1 MRAGQAYLSPRMI
14 PKAES
19 PMKNRALAAFL
30 AVCAIVA
37 VLALVSHGGILAI
50 PPVALTTLRW
60 LAIALLAA
68 YATARR
74 SLTLWILVGLLA
86 GAEFGH
92 DAPAT
97 AVKFQILGSI
107 FLRLIKVIIA
117 PLLFGT
123 LVVGIAGHAELK
135 KVGRMA
141 VKALVFFEIV
151 STIALIIGLIAIHVS
166 RAGVGVNLP
175 RSATEQAAPAT
186 TQSASQL
193 ILNIF
198 PENIAKSVAEGQI
211 LQVVIFSMLFGIGL
225 ALVKEPKR
233 RPMVSFAE
241 SLSETMFKFTNLV
254 MYFAPAGVFGAI
266 AYTIAHLGLGVML
279 PLLKLLATLYVA
291 LVVFVLFILL
301 PIALVARIPLRQ
313 FLRAIAEPATI
324 AFGTSSSE
332 AALPSAMEHMEEIG
346 VPRAIV
352 AFVMPTG
359 YSFNLTGSSL
369 YLSLAVIFMAQA
381 SGIHLTIGQESV
393 MMLTLMLSSK
403 GLAGVP
409 RAAFVIIL
417 GAAASFHLPMESIYL
432 LLAVDPLMDMVRT
445 TVNVVG
451 NCLATVVVARWEGDM
466 PPAKAIP

>member
-1 MRAGQAYLSPRMI
+1 MI
-14 PKAES
+14 PKVAS
-19 PMKNRALAAFL
+19 PTKNRLLAVFL
-30 AVCAIVA
+30 AVCVLVA
-37 VLALVSHGGILAI
+37 VLALIRRGGILAI
-50 PPVALTTLRW
+50 SPVALMTLRW
-60 LAIALLAA
+60 LAIVFLAA

-92 DAPAT
+92 DAPVA
-97 AVKFQILGSI
+97 AVKFQILGAI
-107 FLRLIKVIIA
+107 FLRLIRVIIA

-141 VKALVFFEIV
+141 VKALIFFEIV

-175 RSATEQAAPAT
+175 RSTIEQAAPAT

-193 ILNIF
+193 ILNVF

-211 LQVVIFSMLFGIGL
+211 LQVVVFSMLFGIGL

-291 LVVFVLFILL
+291 LVIFVLFILL

-313 FLRAIAEPATI
+313 FLHAIAEPATI

-332 AALPSAMEHMEEIG
+332 AALPSAMEQMEAIG

-381 SGIHLTIGQESV
+381 SGIHLTLGQESV

-451 NCLATVVVARWEGDM
+451 NCLATVVVARWEGDL
-466 PPAKAIP
+466 PPAKAIS

>member
-1 MRAGQAYLSPRMI
+1 M
-14 PKAES
+14 
-19 PMKNRALAAFL
+19 AFL
-30 AVCAIVA
+30 AICAIVA
-37 VLALVSHGGILAI
+37 ALELISHTGVLYIA
-50 PPVALTTLRW
+50 PVALLTLRW
-60 LAIALLAA
+60 LAVALLAV

-97 AVKFQILGSI
+97 AMKLQILGAI

-135 KVGRMA
+135 KIGRMA
-141 VKALVFFEIV
+141 IKALVFFEIV
-151 STIALIIGLIAIHVS
+151 STIALIIGLIAINVS
-166 RAGVGVNLP
+166 KAGVGVHLP
-175 RSATEQAAPAT
+175 AQAAQQSAPGT
-186 TQSASQL
+186 TQTASQL
-193 ILNIF
+193 ILNVF

-211 LQVVIFSMLFGIGL
+211 LQVVVFSILFGIGL
-225 ALVKEPKR
+225 ALVKETKR

-241 SLSETMFKFTNLV
+241 SLAETMFKFTNLV
-254 MYFAPAGVFGAI
+254 MYLAPLGVFGAI
-266 AYTIAHLGLGVML
+266 AYTTGHLGLGVML

-291 LVVFVLFILL
+291 LAVFVFFVLL
-301 PIALVARIPLRQ
+301 PIALMARIPLRE
-313 FLRAIAEPATI
+313 FLRAIAEPSTI

-332 AALPSAMEHMEEIG
+332 AALPSAMENMEAIG
-346 VPRAIV
+346 VPRGIV

-369 YLSLAVIFMAQA
+369 YLSLALIFMAQA
-381 SGIHLTIGQESV
+381 SGIRLTVSQETV
-393 MMLTLMLSSK
+393 MMLTLLLSSK

-451 NCLATVVVARWEGDM
+451 NCLATVVVARWEGDL
-466 PPAKAIP
+466 PPSNALQASK

>member
-1 MRAGQAYLSPRMI
+1 MT
-14 PKAES
+14 
-19 PMKNRALAAFL
+19 NRLLIAFL
-30 AVCAIVA
+30 ALCAILA
-37 VLALVSHGGILAI
+37 ALALLSHGGARYIA
-50 PPVALTTLRW
+50 PVVLVTLRW

-86 GAEFGH
+86 GAEVGH

-97 AVKFQILGSI
+97 AIKLQILGTI

-141 VKALVFFEIV
+141 VKALIFFEIV
-151 STIALIIGLIAIHVS
+151 STIALIIGLIAINVS
-166 RAGVGVNLP
+166 KAGVGVHLP
-175 RSATEQAAPAT
+175 TEPAQQSIPAT
-186 TQSASQL
+186 TQTASQL

-211 LQVVIFSMLFGIGL
+211 LQVVVFSILFGIGL

-233 RPMVSFAE
+233 RPMVAFAE
-241 SLSETMFKFTNLV
+241 SLAETMFKFTNLV
-254 MYFAPAGVFGAI
+254 MYLAPLGVFGAI
-266 AYTIAHLGLGVML
+266 AYTTGHLGLGVML
-279 PLLKLLATLYVA
+279 PLLKLLATLYIA
-291 LVVFVLFILL
+291 LAVFVFLVLL
-301 PIALVARIPLRQ
+301 PIALMARVPLRE
-313 FLRAIAEPATI
+313 FLHAIAEPSAI

-332 AALPSAMEHMEEIG
+332 AALPSAMENMEGIG
-346 VPRAIV
+346 VPRGIV

-381 SGIHLTIGQESV
+381 SGMHLTIGQEAV

-417 GAAASFHLPMESIYL
+417 GAAASFHLPLESIYL

-451 NCLATVVVARWEGDM
+451 NCLATVVVARWEGDL
-466 PPAKAIP
+466 PPTSPAQP